1 MAERH
6 GLLRRCAAT
15 VRSQAATERSGLLP
29 AQISQAE
36 AQRDRLHFS
45 ATAIDKHAAG
55 CPLKHANFT
64 MGEDGRIKV
73 AAARRARANGDD
85 EADDE
90 DEEDDDSPIG
100 ETTPRPHRRQR
111 SS

>member
-1 MAERH
+1 
-6 GLLRRCAAT
+6 
-15 VRSQAATERSGLLP
+15 
-29 AQISQAE
+29 
-36 AQRDRLHFS
+36 
-45 ATAIDKHAAG
+45 
-55 CPLKHANFT
+55 

-111 SS
+111 SSGDAPCAIPLDWARWRGR

>member
-6 GLLRRCAAT
+6 GLLRRCAVT

-45 ATAIDKHAAG
+45 ATAMDKHAA
-55 CPLKHANFT
+55 LKHANFT

-90 DEEDDDSPIG
+90 D
-100 ETTPRPHRRQR
+100 
-111 SS
+111 